1 MRPAHTATKPNEQ
14 EEYQIVSPLTILA
27 ALIGLV
33 VGGAICFLPVLLPEE
48 CFREGNLKRRRRR
61 KAHYQ

>member
-33 VGGAICFLPVLLPEE
+33 VGGAVCFPL
-48 CFREGNLKRRRRR
+48 GI
-61 KAHYQ
+61 HYR